1 MSDEPATRTQRVC
14 SIRPATETDAETIQS
29 QLRALA
35 RYLGQEDMFACT
47 VEDILRDGFGEHRRF
62 EVLIAEIDGEPV
74 GLSLFL
80 EIYSSFTGRPCL
92 YLDSLYVAD
101 NARGL
106 GVGRDLVV
114 ETARIAVERG
124 CYRLD
129 LHVASSNPARAFYRG
144 LGLSEADDLLHQAKG
159 EALVTLARRAG

>member
-114 ETARIAVERG
+114 ETARIARRARLLSPGPARGIIKSGPRLLSRPGSERG
-124 CYRLD
+124 R
-129 LHVASSNPARAFYRG
+129 
-144 LGLSEADDLLHQAKG
+144 
-159 EALVTLARRAG
+159 